1 MIAALA
7 HNICSPLGWSSSEN
21 FSAVIAGRS
30 ALMLYTGKWG
40 LPDAF
45 TASLFPQGA
54 IEAAFEQLLVAMG
67 REVECRNYTRFEKL
81 AILSIAAAC
90 REAQQRERF

>member
-30 ALMLYTGKWG
+30 ALMLHTGKWG

-45 TASLFPQGA
+45 TASHICIFVIAGQCA
-54 IEAAFEQLLVAMG
+54 CFAAKNPLHSPACKIKLIYGRLVTHG
-67 REVECRNYTRFEKL
+67 N
-81 AILSIAAAC
+81 
-90 REAQQRERF
+90 QQFIYFVICI

>member
-21 FSAVIAGRS
+21 FSAVVAGRS
-30 ALMLYTGKWG
+30 ALMLHTGKWG

-45 TASLFPQGA
+45 TASLFPQEA
-54 IEAAFEQLLVAMG
+54 IDAVFEQLLVGMG
-67 REVECRNYTRFEKL
+67 RLEESRNYTRFEKL
-81 AILSIAAAC
+81 AILSIADA
-90 REAQQRERF
+90 

>member
-21 FSAVIAGRS
+21 FSAVVAGRS
-30 ALMLYTGKWG
+30 ALMLHTGKWG

-54 IEAAFEQLLVAMG
+54 IEAAFEQLLVLRVGIVQDIRAFVG
-67 REVECRNYTRFEKL
+67 VGKINGTV
-81 AILSIAAAC
+81 
-90 REAQQRERF
+90 